1 MEAAAAASVGLAP
14 DLKKRVEIMAEHVAK
29 NGQDF
34 ENTVRGKNA
43 NNPQFQFLSGGEGS
57 EYYQAL
63 LAAHHGTFDVN
74 RGTTFSAA
82 PSCPTTVPTA
92 SVGLGSSTDLSE
104 LMKRWPTPEIMALSP
119 ENDRQL
125 TEILKSLERSS
136 SREAITHGRAWVEA
150 RADIAPAIA
159 SNMMKRVVFLS
170 SSLHRLHVLYLL
182 HDIFIHEAQ
191 RLDTLRPLTSAFK
204 PCLVWIV
211 RPTYQIAQS
220 VMPENEGCAK
230 IRKLLSMWVEK
241 HVLST
246 QEADEI
252 AVLMAAS
259 DLPSPPPSGRL
270 LQQVGVQMGMTAS
283 QMQSSH
289 GLVGSILGALN
300 PTPTGAPGSGV
311 PVGNLPNSPEV
322 GQVAATAPAT
332 MATMATP
339 SPCQALVPRPP
350 GLQGALPLAI
360 PTATENPESV
370 PVGVMSSML
379 KQVSRRGKDLHAA
392 FVPYRPLDPFY
403 TPQTLPPL
411 PPPSTR
417 ILERL
422 SQFYRSVGEAAKP
435 ERSERSRSPPPELN

>member
-1 MEAAAAASVGLAP
+1 MEAASAAAAVGLAP

-43 NNPQFQFLSGGEGS
+43 NNPQFQFLTGGEGS

-63 LAAHHGTFDVN
+63 LAAHRGSTDGTP
-74 RGTTFSAA
+74 A
-82 PSCPTTVPTA
+82 PDATSD
-92 SVGLGSSTDLSE
+92 GDLSE
-104 LMKRWPTPEIMALSP
+104 LMKRWPTPEIMRLSP
-119 ENDRQL
+119 EHDRQL
-125 TEILKSLERSS
+125 TEILNSLERSS
-136 SREAITHGRAWVEA
+136 SREAITNGRAWVEA
-150 RADIAPAIA
+150 HADLAPAIA

-191 RLDTLRPLTSAFK
+191 RLDTLRPLTYAFK

-220 VMPENEGCAK
+220 VMPESEGCAK

-241 HVLST
+241 KVLSS

-252 AVLMAAS
+252 AVLMAAN
-259 DLPSPPPSGRL
+259 DLPSPPPGRL

-283 QMQSSH
+283 QMTPGSH
-289 GLVGSILGALN
+289 GSHLVGSILGALN
-300 PTPTGAPGSGV
+300 PGAAVPGARP
-311 PVGNLPNSPEV
+311 PV
-322 GQVAATAPAT
+322 APAGE
-332 MATMATP
+332 AP
-339 SPCQALVPRPP
+339 SPCQALVPLATPGRPP
-350 GLQGALPLAI
+350 GLVPAVPAVPLVPGALPGPA
-360 PTATENPESV
+360 ENPESV

-392 FVPYRPLDPFY
+392 FVPYRPLDPLY

-411 PPPSTR
+411 PPPNSR
-417 ILERL
+417 LLERL
-422 SQFYRSVGEAAKP
+422 AQFYRVVGDAAKP
-435 ERSERSRSPPPELN
+435 ERQERSRSPPPELN